1 MVIKQKRLFWQILL
15 VHLVILLLTILVV
28 SWFSVRTFNNF
39 YLAEKGIDLE
49 NRANLIKS
57 RVVELMRANDQTHL
71 RQLVV
76 DSGRSSGTRITII
89 EPDGLVIADTNENPK
104 EMDNHRT
111 RPEINIAFS
120 GSSGKSLRFSNTLGQ
135 RMLYT
140 AIPLYA
146 GDAHGNEGGDKE
158 VVIAV
163 LRMSVPLIA
172 IDGALADI
180 RARIFVGALLAIAGA
195 LVLTFLVSRSISR
208 PLEEM
213 TKGAEQYARGDFSRR
228 MLHNTKT
235 TASKEIASLATA
247 MDQMADQLDE
257 TITTIV
263 NQRNQLETVFSSM
276 VEAVIAVDREER
288 IISINDATAQLFGI
302 ERRGTQGRLVQEAI
316 RSIELQHQIERIL
329 TTGKGFEDEIILEDN
344 GNGDI
349 YLHTN
354 VVPMYGGDEEMLG
367 ALIVLNDVTRVR
379 KLENLRSEFVA
390 NVSHELRTPITSIR
404 GYVETLLDGALD
416 EREDAEK
423 FLHIVLRQS
432 EQLEEI
438 IDDLLALSRIERE
451 AKDAQIDFEQMV
463 LKSILEEAAEIS
475 RPKAEEKDVAIV
487 VDCPDDL
494 EMHINSTLLE
504 QAVVN
509 LLHNGITYSEAG
521 QEVVLTAAVMETDGS
536 SKVRLSVS
544 DSGIGI
550 AKEHLPRLF
559 ERFYRSDRARS
570 RKEGGTGLGLAIVK
584 HIAQAHG
591 GTVEV
596 ESSVGEGSTFHI
608 ILDSEEVIR

>member
-1 MVIKQKRLFWQILL
+1 MVIKQKKLFWQILL
-15 VHLVILLLTILVV
+15 VHLAILLLTIFMV
-28 SWFSVRTFNNF
+28 SWFSFRTFNDF

-49 NRANLIKS
+49 NRAYLIKS
-57 RVVELMRANDQTHL
+57 RVVELLRADDRSHL
-71 RQLVV
+71 RELVV
-76 DSGRSSGTRITII
+76 DAGRSSGTRITII
-89 EPDGLVIADTNENPK
+89 EPDGLVIADTNENPE

-111 RPEINIAFS
+111 RPEIDTAFS
-120 GSSGKSLRFSNTLGQ
+120 GVSGTSLRFSNTLGQ

-146 GDAHGNEGGDKE
+146 GDALDDEGGDKE
-158 VVIAV
+158 VVISV
-163 LRMSVPLIA
+163 LRMSVPLTA

-180 RARIFVGALLAIAGA
+180 RARILVGALLAVAVA
-195 LVLTFLVSRSISR
+195 LLLTFLVSRSISR

-276 VEAVIAVDREER
+276 VEAVIAVDPEER

-302 ERRGTQGRLVQEAI
+302 ERQGTQGRLVQEAI
-316 RSIELQHQIERIL
+316 RNIELQQQIERIL
-329 TTGKGFEDEIILEDN
+329 STGKPFEDEIVLEDN
-344 GNGDI
+344 GSGDT

-354 VVPMYGGDEEMLG
+354 VVPMYGGNAEMLG
-367 ALIVLNDVTRVR
+367 ALVVLNDVTRLR
-379 KLENLRSEFVA
+379 KLETVRSEFVA

-451 AKDAQIDFEQMV
+451 AKDSQIDLEQMP
-463 LKSILEEAAEIS
+463 LKSILEDAAEIC
-475 RPKAEEKDVAIV
+475 RPKAEENGVDIA

-494 EMHINSTLLE
+494 ELDLNSTLFE
-504 QAVVN
+504 QALVN

-521 QEVVLTAAVMETDGS
+521 QEVVLTAAMMETGGKP
-536 SKVRLSVS
+536 KVRISVK

-550 AKEHLPRLF
+550 TREHLPRLF

-584 HIAQAHG
+584 HIVMAHG
-591 GTVEV
+591 GTIEV
-596 ESSVGEGSTFHI
+596 ESAVGKGSIFHI
-608 ILDSEEVIR
+608 ILNS

>member
-1 MVIKQKRLFWQILL
+1 MVIKQKKLFWQILL
-15 VHLVILLLTILVV
+15 VHLAILLLTIFMV
-28 SWFSVRTFNNF
+28 SWFSFRTFNDF

-49 NRANLIKS
+49 NRAYLIKS
-57 RVVELMRANDQTHL
+57 RVVELLRADDRSHL
-71 RQLVV
+71 RELVV
-76 DSGRSSGTRITII
+76 DAGRSSGTRITII
-89 EPDGLVIADTNENPK
+89 EPDGLVIADTNENPE

-111 RPEINIAFS
+111 RPEIDTAFS
-120 GSSGKSLRFSNTLGQ
+120 GVSGTSLRFSNTLGQ

-146 GDAHGNEGGDKE
+146 GDALDDEGGDKE
-158 VVIAV
+158 VVISV
-163 LRMSVPLIA
+163 LRMSVPLTA

-180 RARIFVGALLAIAGA
+180 RARILVGALLAVAVA
-195 LVLTFLVSRSISR
+195 LLLTFLVSRSISR

-276 VEAVIAVDREER
+276 VEAVIAVDPEER
-288 IISINDATAQLFGI
+288 IISINDATAHLFGI
-302 ERRGTQGRLVQEAI
+302 ERQGTQGRLVQEAI
-316 RSIELQHQIERIL
+316 RNIELQQQIERIL
-329 TTGKGFEDEIILEDN
+329 STGKPFEDEIVLEDN
-344 GNGDI
+344 GSGDT

-354 VVPMYGGDEEMLG
+354 VVPMHGGNAEMLG
-367 ALIVLNDVTRVR
+367 ALIVLNDVTRLR
-379 KLENLRSEFVA
+379 KLETVRSEFVA

-451 AKDAQIDFEQMV
+451 AKDAQIDLEQMP
-463 LKSILEEAAEIS
+463 LKSILEDAAEIC
-475 RPKAEEKDVAIV
+475 RPKAEENGVDIV

-494 EMHINSTLLE
+494 ELDINSTLFE
-504 QAVVN
+504 QALVN

-521 QEVVLTAAVMETDGS
+521 QEVMLTAAMMETGGKP
-536 SKVRLSVS
+536 KVRISVK

-550 AKEHLPRLF
+550 TREHLPRLF

-584 HIAQAHG
+584 HIVQAHG

-596 ESSVGEGSTFHI
+596 ESAVGKGSIFHI
-608 ILDSEEVIR
+608 ILDS

>member
-1 MVIKQKRLFWQILL
+1 MVIKQKKIFWQILL
-15 VHLVILLLTILVV
+15 VHLAILLLTIFMV
-28 SWFSVRTFNNF
+28 SWFSFRTFNNF

-49 NRANLIKS
+49 NRAYLIKS
-57 RVVELMRANDQTHL
+57 RVVELLRADDRSYL
-71 RQLVV
+71 RELVV
-76 DSGRSSGTRITII
+76 NAGRSSGTRITII
-89 EPDGLVIADTNENPK
+89 EPDGLVIADTNENPM

-111 RPEINIAFS
+111 RPEIDTAFS
-120 GSSGKSLRFSNTLGQ
+120 GVSGTSLRFSNTLGQ

-146 GDAHGNEGGDKE
+146 GDALDAEGGDKE
-158 VVIAV
+158 VVISV
-163 LRMSVPLIA
+163 LRMSVPLTA

-180 RARIFVGALLAIAGA
+180 RARILVGALLAVAVA
-195 LVLTFLVSRSISR
+195 LLLTFLVSRSISR

-213 TKGAEQYARGDFSRR
+213 TKGAEQYARGNFSRR

-276 VEAVIAVDREER
+276 VEAVIAVDPEER

-302 ERRGTQGRLVQEAI
+302 ERQGTQGRLVQEAI
-316 RSIELQHQIERIL
+316 RNIELQQQIERIL
-329 TTGKGFEDEIILEDN
+329 STGKPFEDEIVLEDN
-344 GNGDI
+344 GSGDT

-354 VVPMYGGDEEMLG
+354 VVPMYGGNAEMLG
-367 ALIVLNDVTRVR
+367 ALVVLNDVTRLR
-379 KLENLRSEFVA
+379 KLETIRSEFVA

-416 EREDAEK
+416 EREDAEN
-423 FLHIVLRQS
+423 FLQVVLRQS

-451 AKDAQIDFEQMV
+451 AKDAQIHFEQMV
-463 LKSILEEAAEIS
+463 LKSILEEAAEIC
-475 RPKAEEKDVAIV
+475 RPKAEENDVAIV

-494 EMHINSTLLE
+494 ELDVNPTLLE

-521 QEVVLTAAVMETDGS
+521 QEVVLTAAMMETVGKP
-536 SKVRLSVS
+536 KVRISVK

-550 AKEHLPRLF
+550 TKEHLPRLF

-584 HIAQAHG
+584 HIVQAHG

-596 ESSVGEGSTFHI
+596 ESAVGKGSIFHI
-608 ILDSEEVIR
+608 ILNG

>member
-1 MVIKQKRLFWQILL
+1 MVIKQKKLFWQILL
-15 VHLVILLLTILVV
+15 VHLAILLLTIFMV
-28 SWFSVRTFNNF
+28 SWFSFRTFNDF

-49 NRANLIKS
+49 NRAYLIKS
-57 RVVELMRANDQTHL
+57 RVVELLRADDRSHL
-71 RQLVV
+71 RELVV
-76 DSGRSSGTRITII
+76 DAGRSSGTRITII
-89 EPDGLVIADTNENPK
+89 EPDGLVIADTNENPE

-111 RPEINIAFS
+111 RPEIDTAFS
-120 GSSGKSLRFSNTLGQ
+120 GVSGTSLRFSNTLGQ

-146 GDAHGNEGGDKE
+146 GDALDDEGGDKE
-158 VVIAV
+158 VVISV
-163 LRMSVPLIA
+163 LRMSVPLTA

-180 RARIFVGALLAIAGA
+180 RARILVGALLAVAVA
-195 LVLTFLVSRSISR
+195 LLLTFLVSRSISR

-276 VEAVIAVDREER
+276 VEAVIAVDPEER

-302 ERRGTQGRLVQEAI
+302 ERQGTQGRLVQEAI
-316 RSIELQHQIERIL
+316 RNIELQQQIERIL
-329 TTGKGFEDEIILEDN
+329 STGKPFEDEIVLEDN
-344 GNGDI
+344 GSGDT

-354 VVPMYGGDEEMLG
+354 VVPMYGGNAEMLG
-367 ALIVLNDVTRVR
+367 ALVVLNDVTRLR
-379 KLENLRSEFVA
+379 KLETVRSEFVA

-451 AKDAQIDFEQMV
+451 AKDSQIDLEQMP
-463 LKSILEEAAEIS
+463 LKSILEDAAEIC
-475 RPKAEEKDVAIV
+475 RPKAEENGVDIV

-494 EMHINSTLLE
+494 ELDLNSTLFE
-504 QAVVN
+504 QALVN

-521 QEVVLTAAVMETDGS
+521 QEVVLTAAMMETGGKP
-536 SKVRLSVS
+536 KVRISVK

-550 AKEHLPRLF
+550 TREHLPRLF

-584 HIAQAHG
+584 HIVMAHG
-591 GTVEV
+591 GTIEV
-596 ESSVGEGSTFHI
+596 ESAVGKGSIFHI
-608 ILDSEEVIR
+608 ILNS

>member
-28 SWFSVRTFNNF
+28 SWFSIRTFNNF

-57 RVVELMRANDQTHL
+57 RVVELMRANDQSHL

-111 RPEINIAFS
+111 RPEIDTAFS

-146 GDAHGNEGGDKE
+146 GDAHGNEGGDNK

-163 LRMSVPLIA
+163 LRMSVPLVA

-180 RARIFVGALLAIAGA
+180 RARIVVGALLAVAGA

-213 TKGAEQYARGDFSRR
+213 TRGAEQYARGDFSRR

-302 ERRGTQGRLVQEAI
+302 ERQGTQGRMVQEAI
-316 RSIELQHQIERIL
+316 RNIELQHQIERIL
-329 TTGKGFEDEIILEDN
+329 STGKGFEDEIILEDN
-344 GNGDI
+344 GNGDT

-354 VVPMYGGDEEMLG
+354 VVPMYGGNAEMLG

-423 FLHIVLRQS
+423 FLQIVLRQS

-451 AKDAQIDFEQMV
+451 AKDAQIDFEQMG
-463 LKSILEEAAEIS
+463 LKSILEEAAEVC
-475 RPKAEEKDVAIV
+475 RPKAEENDVAIV
-487 VDCPDDL
+487 IDCPDDL
-494 EMHINSTLLE
+494 ELDINATLLE

-521 QEVVLTAAVMETDGS
+521 QEVVLAAALMETGDKP
-536 SKVRLSVS
+536 KVRISVK

-550 AKEHLPRLF
+550 TKEHLPRLF
-559 ERFYRSDRARS
+559 ERFYRSDRARN

-584 HIAQAHG
+584 HIVQAHG

-596 ESSVGEGSTFHI
+596 ESAVGKGSIFHI
-608 ILDSEEVIR
+608 ILDS

>member
-1 MVIKQKRLFWQILL
+1 MVIKQKKLFWQILL
-15 VHLVILLLTILVV
+15 VHLAILLLTIFVV
-28 SWFSVRTFNNF
+28 SWFSFRTFNNF

-49 NRANLIKS
+49 NRAYLIKS
-57 RVVELMRANDQTHL
+57 SVVELLRADDQSNL
-71 RQLVV
+71 RKLVV
-76 DSGRSSGTRITII
+76 DAGRSSGTRITII
-89 EPDGLVIADTNENPK
+89 EPDGLVIADTNENPE

-111 RPEINIAFS
+111 RPEIDTAFAGVS
-120 GSSGKSLRFSNTLGQ
+120 GTSLRFSNTLGQ

-158 VVIAV
+158 VVISV
-163 LRMSVPLIA
+163 LRMSVPLTT

-180 RARIFVGALLAIAGA
+180 RARILTGALLAVAGA
-195 LVLTFLVSRSISR
+195 LLLTFLVSRSISR

-228 MLHNTKT
+228 MLHSTKAM
-235 TASKEIASLATA
+235 ASKEIASLATA

-257 TITTIV
+257 TISTIV

-276 VEAVIAVDREER
+276 VEALIAVDREER

-302 ERRGTQGRLVQEAI
+302 ERQAAQGRLVQEAI
-316 RSIELQHQIERIL
+316 RNTELHQQIERIL
-329 TTGKGFEDEIILEDN
+329 STGRGFEDEIVLEDN
-344 GNGDI
+344 GSGNT

-354 VVPMYGGDEEMLG
+354 VVPLHGGNTEMLG
-367 ALIVLNDVTRVR
+367 ALIVLNDVTRLR
-379 KLENLRSEFVA
+379 MLETMRSEFVA

-423 FLHIVLRQS
+423 FLEIVLRQS

-451 AKDAQIDFEQMV
+451 ANDAQIDLEQIP
-463 LKSILEEAAEIS
+463 LKSILEEAADRC
-475 RPKAEEKDVAIV
+475 RPKAEESDVAIV
-487 VDCPDDL
+487 IDCPENL
-494 EMHINSTLLE
+494 ELEVNPTLLE

-521 QEVVLTAAVMETDGS
+521 QEVVLTAGMLETVGTP
-536 SKVRLSVS
+536 KVRISVE
-544 DSGIGI
+544 DNGIGI

-584 HIAQAHG
+584 HIVQAHG
-591 GTVEV
+591 GSVEV
-596 ESSVGEGSTFHI
+596 ESTVGKGSTFHI
-608 ILDSEEVIR
+608 ILDS

>member
-1 MVIKQKRLFWQILL
+1 MVIKQKKLFWQILL
-15 VHLVILLLTILVV
+15 VHLAILLLTIFMV
-28 SWFSVRTFNNF
+28 SWFSFRTFNDF

-49 NRANLIKS
+49 NRAYLIKS
-57 RVVELMRANDQTHL
+57 RVVELLRADDRSHL
-71 RQLVV
+71 RELVV
-76 DSGRSSGTRITII
+76 DAGRSSGTRITII
-89 EPDGLVIADTNENPK
+89 EPDGLVIADTNENPE

-111 RPEINIAFS
+111 RPEIDTAFS
-120 GSSGKSLRFSNTLGQ
+120 GVSGTSLRFSNTLGQ

-146 GDAHGNEGGDKE
+146 GDALDNEGGDKE
-158 VVIAV
+158 VVISV
-163 LRMSVPLIA
+163 LRMSVPLTA

-180 RARIFVGALLAIAGA
+180 RARILVGALLAVAVA
-195 LVLTFLVSRSISR
+195 LLLTFLVSRSISR

-276 VEAVIAVDREER
+276 VEAVIAVDPEER

-302 ERRGTQGRLVQEAI
+302 ERQGTQGRLVQEAI
-316 RSIELQHQIERIL
+316 RNIELQQQIERIL
-329 TTGKGFEDEIILEDN
+329 STGKPFEDEIVLEDN
-344 GNGDI
+344 GSGDT

-354 VVPMYGGDEEMLG
+354 VVPMHGGNAEMLG
-367 ALIVLNDVTRVR
+367 ALIVLNDVTRLR
-379 KLENLRSEFVA
+379 KLETVRSEFVA

-451 AKDAQIDFEQMV
+451 AKDAQIDLEQMP
-463 LKSILEEAAEIS
+463 LKSILEDAAEIC
-475 RPKAEEKDVAIV
+475 RPKAEENGVDIV

-494 EMHINSTLLE
+494 ELDINSTLFE
-504 QAVVN
+504 QALVN

-521 QEVVLTAAVMETDGS
+521 QEVMLTAAMMETGGKP
-536 SKVRLSVS
+536 KVRISVK

-550 AKEHLPRLF
+550 TREHLPRLF

-584 HIAQAHG
+584 HIVQAHG

-596 ESSVGEGSTFHI
+596 ESAVGKGSIFHI
-608 ILDSEEVIR
+608 ILDS